1 MKKLLALAASLL
13 ISGCSIM
20 TIAYTT
26 FDEDL
31 ERLLGKSVSEAY
43 IFNLG
48 YLRDIEPND
57 SQDLVSGNKIY
68 TYKIEFKTR
77 ELFFTEPNEMW
88 HCTVK
93 LEVDPQTEII
103 KSASSIGEGCW
114 RPV

>member
-1 MKKLLALAASLL
+1 
-13 ISGCSIM
+13 M

-31 ERLLGKSVSEAY
+31 ERLIGKSISEAY
-43 IFNLG
+43 IFHLG

-57 SQDLVSGNKIY
+57 AQNLVSGNKIY

-77 ELFFTEPNEMW
+77 GFFFTEPNETW
-88 HCTVK
+88 RCTVK
-93 LEVDPQTEII
+93 LEVEPQSEII

-114 RPV
+114 RAV